1 MIKVLI
7 EEDSRG
13 RLHLSTDV
21 MYGDITVDIPEK
33 VYESYHQ
40 AARKLFEM
48 EKVIRMFMREQER
61 SRAYVDD

>member
-1 MIKVLI
+1 MIKVI
-7 EEDSRG
+7 VDEDSYG
-13 RLHLSTDV
+13 RLRLSTDV
-21 MYGDITVDIPEK
+21 MHGDVTVDIPER

-61 SRAYVDD
+61 QRTYSD